1 MNARALKRCPAINAV
16 CSSQYMSQHGGL
28 SARDARC
35 VLFIHNA
42 CGDQRI
48 PCGRRHGQCLLPG
61 RAGRIDGGA
70 EQRYLIT
77 LRAHFGTEQRY
88 FLTKGSKRTDE
99 VGAPLRG

>member
-1 MNARALKRCPAINAV
+1 MLSDFNFPRTAIFFYIKMNAR
-16 CSSQYMSQHGGL
+16 
-28 SARDARC
+28 
-35 VLFIHNA
+35 
-42 CGDQRI
+42 
-48 PCGRRHGQCLLPG
+48 G